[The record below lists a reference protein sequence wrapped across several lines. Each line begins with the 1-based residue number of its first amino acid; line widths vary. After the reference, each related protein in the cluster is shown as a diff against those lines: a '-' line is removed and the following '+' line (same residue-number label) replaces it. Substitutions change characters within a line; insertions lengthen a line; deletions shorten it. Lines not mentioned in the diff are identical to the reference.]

1 MKKIILSITLMLSF
15 VSPSLAAVNNKAADK
30 KGKPEVT
37 FAQRPSVN
45 IKELG
50 DPFKS
55 YLTKLQRRKEDLLK
69 TLRMQSHKRK
79 RTPLELLPLSALR
92 FSGVYRDAE
101 HNLVAMLEDGE
112 GRGYVAYGGDRIGT
126 NNGFI
131 ASIDSETLV
140 IVEKSIDKFGRLKDK
155 VIDVHLDRSSGKKKN
170 KLRNK
175 RT

>member
-1 MKKIILSITLMLSF
+1 MLSF
-15 VSPSLAAVNNKAADK
+15 ASPSMAVVNNKAADK
-30 KGKPEVT
+30 KGEPEVT

-55 YLTKLQRRKEDLLK
+55 YLTKLQRHKEELLK
-69 TLRMQSHKRK
+69 TLRMQSHNRK

-112 GRGYVAYGGDRIGT
+112 GKGYVAYNGDRIGT

-131 ASIDSETLV
+131 VSIGPSTMIV
-140 IVEKSIDKFGRLKDK
+140 VEKSIDKFGRLKDK
-155 VIDVHLDRSSGKKKN
+155 VIDVHLDRSSGKKKK

-175 RT
+175 RI